1 MIYTV
6 TVTDATGQV
15 LGTTTESTSGAGTSS
30 LLLDLRAKAAH
41 YGTFTFAASGQRAVS
56 DPDTLDSSRCS
67 VASSC
72 SKSLRPGASR
82 DKTNEPR
89 LQPKAGLVVSP
100 SPSTRPRR

>member
-30 LLLDLRAKAAH
+30 LLLDLRAEAAH

-56 DPDTLDSSRCS
+56 DPDTLDSESLLGRVVVLQ
-67 VASSC
+67 VAQ
-72 SKSLRPGASR
+72 A
-82 DKTNEPR
+82 
-89 LQPKAGLVVSP
+89 
-100 SPSTRPRR
+100 RR